1 MHAGRCR
8 GIAMRRWRGRRVRVI
23 DPGRRGGVVNRLGR
37 RVSYDGAQQEPA
49 NGSARVTPT
58 IAVAAMAHCGES
70 HCSHKDQK
78 QNDQ

>member
-1 MHAGRCR
+1 M
-8 GIAMRRWRGRRVRVI
+8 
-23 DPGRRGGVVNRLGR
+23 VNRLGR
-37 RVSYDGAQQEPA
+37 RVSYDGAQQEAA